1 MLRNLSHLFGL
12 ATLALAVITAV
23 LDLTRSIADTSIVI
37 VPLGKVWFD
46 FSPSSLNLA
55 QVVTQRYVSP
65 VLWDPVILNILLMPA
80 WLVFLVLSALFLFLG
95 RSRKQNWQRRF
106 GK

>member
-1 MLRNLSHLFGL
+1 MLRKLSQLLGF
-12 ATLALAVITAV
+12 ASLALAVITAV

-55 QVVTQRYVSP
+55 QALTQRYISP
-65 VLWDPVILNILLMPA
+65 LLWDPVILNILLMPA

-95 RSRKQNWQRRF
+95 RNRQQNWQRRF